1 VYGRESL
8 DTLFSHKTLQQ
19 PRVRFSQIHHQQ
31 SVHDIRTPSIEDF
44 RQGRNFKIVEL
55 NGVTSEATHIY
66 QPGNS
71 IWNAYR
77 TLMRQWRIAF
87 EIGAANRNRGMQ
99 PSSARRLLAALLP
112 ARAPHRPR
120 P

>member
-1 VYGRESL
+1 
-8 DTLFSHKTLQQ
+8 
-19 PRVRFSQIHHQQ
+19 
-31 SVHDIRTPSIEDF
+31 
-44 RQGRNFKIVEL
+44 
-55 NGVTSEATHIY
+55 TSEATHIY

-87 EIGAANRNRGMQ
+87 EIGAANRSRGVQ

-120 P
+120 PGR